1 MTTLKPEDL
10 ELIGSAVSFF
20 ETPTKFTRV
29 LSGLGGVVEG
39 SFAKLPDTIKSRV
52 MTASRRAIERCL
64 DVALKTISQETK
76 SNRSAHTIATGLTG
90 AVSGLM
96 GPLALAVELPISTAI
111 MMRSIA
117 ATAQEYGFDPK
128 SPEIVTECLFVFAIG
143 GPAKTDDGMDSSY
156 LASRI
161 ALSSLMRKATVSLLE
176 IPTKQLLLGLE
187 KDAAPAVIKLV
198 AVVAESFGVRV
209 SQKFVA
215 QLAPVVGAAG
225 GAAINVAFSNF
236 FGEAAK
242 FHFGM
247 KRLEISYGTELV
259 QAAYREELARLKK

>member
-1 MTTLKPEDL
+1 MNMKQEDIEFL
-10 ELIGSAVSFF
+10 HSAVSFF
-20 ETPTKFTRV
+20 ERPTSFTRA
-29 LSGLGGVVEG
+29 LSGLGSIVEG
-39 SFAKLPDTIKSRV
+39 SFAKLPDSIKSRA
-52 MTASRRAIERCL
+52 MTASRKAIEKCL
-64 DVALKTISQETK
+64 DVALRTISEDTR

-90 AVSGLM
+90 AVSGFM
-96 GPLALAVELPISTAI
+96 GPLALAVELPISTAL

-143 GPAKTDDGMDSSY
+143 GPSKNDDGMDSSY
-156 LASRI
+156 LTSRL
-161 ALSSLMRKATVSLLE
+161 ALSSLMRKATASLLE
-176 IPTKQLLLGLE
+176 IPAKQLLLGLE
-187 KDAAPAVIKLV
+187 KDAAPAVLRLV
-198 AVVAESFGVRV
+198 AVVSETFGVRV

-247 KRLEISYGTELV
+247 KRLEMTYGAEIV
-259 QAAYREELARLKK
+259 QASYREELARLKK